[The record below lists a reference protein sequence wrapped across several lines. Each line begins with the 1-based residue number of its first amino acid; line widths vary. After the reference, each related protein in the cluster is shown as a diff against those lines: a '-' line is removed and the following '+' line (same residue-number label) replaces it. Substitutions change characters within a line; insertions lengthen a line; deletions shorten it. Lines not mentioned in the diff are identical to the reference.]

1 MGGFEGAR
9 LLRRTTGD
17 ESEFVSLT
25 IFDNPDAVRAVSRPN
40 IETAVVADETR
51 EILVRFDDHVGRD
64 EMAFE
69 TS

>member
-1 MGGFEGAR
+1 M
-9 LLRRTTGD
+9 
-17 ESEFVSLT
+17 SLT
-25 IFDNPDAVRAVSRPN
+25 IFDNPDAVRAFARPN

-51 EILVRFDDHVGRD
+51 EILVRFDDHVGHD